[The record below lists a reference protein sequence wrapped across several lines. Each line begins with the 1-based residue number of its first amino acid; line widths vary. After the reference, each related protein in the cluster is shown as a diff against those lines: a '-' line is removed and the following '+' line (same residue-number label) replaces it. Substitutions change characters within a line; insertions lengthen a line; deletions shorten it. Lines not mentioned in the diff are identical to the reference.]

1 MSAFLKEFQHYKQ
14 LIYLYKELFLAV
26 SLLIMTG
33 AIAVGYL
40 LPKKYEAKSTIF
52 IEQNVITD
60 LVKGIAISPSM
71 QQKIQNLAVSLTSRN
86 LLLPVIKQLDKDIT
100 LKTAYD
106 QEVYIKDLQRRIMVN
121 LNERQGLIVL
131 NFSDK
136 DPRFARDFIN
146 TMARVYIERNTSTKR
161 EESTEATKF
170 LAEQIET
177 FKKRVDA
184 ADEAINAFRSER
196 GMLLSSDGGFIR
208 GEIKAA
214 EQKLEELSLRR
225 AQLEAQRK
233 MLASGKGPAKGPA
246 KAGHAPSGGN
256 PREAELRRLLAV
268 YTEKNPKVIKARA
281 AVNAWRPSRG
291 GGGGGGGG
299 ESAGEGVAEGTRNAQ
314 ILQYQLD
321 SIKAMEDYQNK
332 IIEENK
338 DALREMPRV
347 KATLAELV
355 NKKDQEAAIYNQLV
369 NRYGQSE
376 ISKEME
382 LKDKSVM
389 FRIVD
394 PAVIPEVPVSPNR
407 PVIILIGIVLGLVAG
422 AGATYLAERFNHS
435 IRSLNELRTLGLPV
449 FAVIPRISSE
459 KEIRRQS
466 RRDHLVMA
474 VAGGYFALVVGV
486 LVLETLRAQGVGT
499 AWLQKIAHSI
509 L

>member
-1 MSAFLKEFQHYKQ
+1 MSAFLKEFHHYKR

-33 AIAVGYL
+33 AIAVAYL
-40 LPKKYEAKSTIF
+40 SPKKYEAKSTIF

-86 LLLPVIKQLDKDIT
+86 LLLPVIKQLDRDIT

-170 LAEQIET
+170 LADQIET
-177 FKKRVDA
+177 FKKRVDT

-196 GMLLSSDGGFIR
+196 GMILSSDGAFIR
-208 GEIKAA
+208 SEIKAA

-233 MLASGKGPAKGPA
+233 MLVSGKGPARGPA
-246 KAGHAPSGGN
+246 KAGRASSGGN
-256 PREAELRRLLAV
+256 PREAELRRLLAL

-281 AVNAWRPSRG
+281 ALRAWRPS

-299 ESAGEGVAEGTRNAQ
+299 ESAGEGVAEGTRTVQ

-321 SIKAMEDYQNK
+321 SIKAMEDYQTK
-332 IIEENK
+332 VIGENK
-338 DALREMPRV
+338 GALRELPRV

-407 PVIILIGIVLGLVAG
+407 PVIILIGIVLGLGAG

-459 KEIRRQS
+459 KEVRRQA
-466 RRDHLVMA
+466 RRDHFVMA

>member
-1 MSAFLKEFQHYKQ
+1 MSAFLKEFHHYKQ

-40 LPKKYEAKSTIF
+40 SPKKYEAKSTIF

-196 GMLLSSDGGFIR
+196 GMLLSSDGAFIR
-208 GEIKAA
+208 SEIKAA

-233 MLASGKGPAKGPA
+233 MLASGKGPAKA
-246 KAGHAPSGGN
+246 SRASSGGN

-281 AVNAWRPSRG
+281 AAKAWRPS
-291 GGGGGGGG
+291 GGGGG

-332 IIEENK
+332 IIGENK
-338 DALREMPRV
+338 GALRDLPRV

-407 PVIILIGIVLGLVAG
+407 PVIILIGIVLGLGAG
-422 AGATYLAERFNHS
+422 AGATYLADRFNHS
-435 IRSLNELRTLGLPV
+435 IRSLHELRTLGLPV

-459 KEIRRQS
+459 KEIRRQA